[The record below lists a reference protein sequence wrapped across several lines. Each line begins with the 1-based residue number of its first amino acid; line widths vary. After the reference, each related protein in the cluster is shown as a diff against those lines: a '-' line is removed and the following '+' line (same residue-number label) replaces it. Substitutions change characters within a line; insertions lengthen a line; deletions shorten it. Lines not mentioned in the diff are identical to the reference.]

1 MMFKDF
7 LNSRLPIKSQAD
19 YVEFGYGQ
27 VEPNHLSAQRTGQIY
42 AQLPADPSIEI
53 LEQGQFVKY
62 DYAANDN
69 GIGLVDFTGPG
80 EWMLVYNEIKLYR
93 DHPDG
98 SKQWDCEFAML
109 KDDYHAR
116 IYSPYDYEN
125 AELEYKD
132 WHRLNLTNGVDG
144 NGNPINVREKPFTVK
159 QYVTLDIEGQTVTIA
174 GDRYAVTTA
183 TITDSAAEGTEGQ
196 EGYKP
201 AVTHEAKVF
210 TYKGTQYELDEN
222 GTSKTQVPVDYTIE
236 DVTKDVEDIYEWGFT
251 NDPWRRLGIYR
262 EKKMPAGTQM
272 VPRVFKTNVG
282 DIYTTNTINLGQGGT
297 VAVGDPLYVGDKG
310 ILCKTKKT
318 TANDNGAIS
327 GDMVWQVVKIYT
339 MPDNQKGIKVM
350 RIA

>member
-7 LNSRLPIKSQAD
+7 LNSRLPVKSQAS

-27 VEPNHLSAQRTGQIY
+27 VEPNHLSAQRTGQVY
-42 AQLPADPSIEI
+42 AQLPADPGINI

-62 DYAANDN
+62 DYAANGN

-98 SKQWDCEFAML
+98 TKQWDCEFAML
-109 KDDYHAR
+109 KDDYQAR

-132 WHRLNLTNGVDG
+132 WHRLNGVDEKG
-144 NGNPINVREKPFTVK
+144 NTGITVK
-159 QYVTLDIEGQTVTIA
+159 QWATLDVEGQTVTIN
-174 GDRYAVTTA
+174 GTRYAVTET
-183 TITDSAAEGTEGQ
+183 TIPAQGTEG
-196 EGYKP
+196 EDDYKP
-201 AVTHEAKVF
+201 AYTAKVF
-210 TYKGTQYELDEN
+210 SYNNKQYELDEN
-222 GTSKTQVPVDYTIE
+222 GTSKEQVEVTYPYD

-262 EKKMPAGTQM
+262 EKKMPAGTTM
-272 VPRVFKTNVG
+272 VPRVFKTNIGDIFTTNMINLAKNANTGEFTETLSVG
-282 DIYTTNTINLGQGGT
+282 DR
-297 VAVGDPLYVGDKG
+297 LYIGDKG

-318 TANDNGAIS
+318 TADTNGAVS

-339 MPDNQKGIKVM
+339 MPDNQKGVKVM